1 MKITVSPFM
10 PTFQTVAKDLPFQNW
25 LTKLGQ
31 HATDSSSVET
41 LIGVA
46 GEVLKASRSGSRIF
60 YEYAGTKGD
69 SWVFH
74 DTPIVLPPSTSPQKD
89 WTHIKE

>member
-1 MKITVSPFM
+1 MRITVSPFV
-10 PTFQTVAKDLPFQNW
+10 PTFQTVANDPPFQAW

-41 LIGVA
+41 LVSA
-46 GEVLKASRSGSRIF
+46 DGEVLKASRSGSRIF
-60 YEYAGTKGD
+60 YEYDGTKGG
-69 SWVFH
+69 SWSFH
-74 DTPIVLPPSTSPQKD
+74 GQAITLPPSTSPQKD